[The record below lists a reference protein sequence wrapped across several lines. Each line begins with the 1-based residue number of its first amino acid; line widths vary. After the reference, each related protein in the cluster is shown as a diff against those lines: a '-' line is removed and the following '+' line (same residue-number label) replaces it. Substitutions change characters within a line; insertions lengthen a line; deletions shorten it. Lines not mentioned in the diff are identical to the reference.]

1 MKIKDIVKKVHWF
14 SSSTLAI
21 VMLVI
26 FIFLFVI
33 SFSRVLN
40 QKEVLVKEVVVAS
53 TLEDSNKTDEL
64 KKVDEVVSTKSDES
78 NNSVEV
84 IERPELEEV
93 VRMHN
98 AVVASDEEEGT
109 EELAPYKGEKSYE
122 KVRNKLLSE
131 GWLLLERS
139 EFSVVKSG
147 KDLKSGDGKTV
158 SCGEATLN
166 LYAKNWHPG
175 EKPRKVLTRFCWK
188 EQLVS
193 KKITKKYKELVSD
206 RYWGYEDMFMADFV
220 HPNNKEFENK
230 VRHIS
235 FSACNIGRFY
245 ECSGKP
251 KSYLEMSHDR
261 ILTIAGAKTEY
272 LNGILIGY
280 VPTPL
285 DTD

>member
-21 VMLVI
+21 VVLVI
-26 FIFLFVI
+26 FVVLFMI
-33 SFSRVLN
+33 AYSRVLN
-40 QKEVLVKEVVVAS
+40 QKEVGVEEVVVAS
-53 TLEDSNKTDEL
+53 AVEDSNKTDEL
-64 KKVDEVVSTKSDES
+64 KKVEEVVPTKSDES
-78 NNSVEV
+78 NKSVEV
-84 IERPELEEV
+84 AERPELEEV
-93 VRMHN
+93 VPMHK
-98 AVVASDEEEGT
+98 AVVAGDEEGT
-109 EELAPYKGEKSYE
+109 EEPAPYKGEKSYE

-139 EFSVVKSG
+139 EFSVVKPG
-147 KDLKSGDGKTV
+147 KEPKSGDGKTV